1 MLQKEERTLTSRISN
16 LRSEL
21 VNKMEN
27 WVDSFILNLPDFVL
41 AFIVFVL
48 FIFIAKY
55 AAKIVDKI
63 IRKTTAQDSVRVITI
78 KVLKVTI
85 ILIGFFIALGIL
97 DLSTILTSVLGAAGV
112 AGLAIGLALQG
123 TLNNTFSGVIISFIP
138 RIQIGD
144 WIESGNFSGRVVDIN
159 LRSVV
164 LQPRD
169 QNLVVIPNS
178 DIVNTPFKNYS
189 RTNRGRII
197 INCGVGY
204 ESDLD
209 KVEKVTR
216 GTIERHFNQEIGEGI
231 DFFYEEFGDSSIDF
245 SVWFW
250 SNVRDGRDV
259 FIAKHKAILEI
270 KKAFDANNIN
280 IPFPIRTL
288 DFSKNKFRAETLTMQ
303 KDKDDS

>member
-1 MLQKEERTLTSRISN
+1 MIQEETTIAGRAESIKT
-16 LRSEL
+16 EL
-21 VNKMEN
+21 VNKMIS
-27 WVDSFILNLPDFVL
+27 WVDSFILNLPNFVL
-41 AFIVFVL
+41 AFLVFVL

-55 AAKIVDKI
+55 TARIVDKI
-63 IRKTTAQDSVRVITI
+63 IRKTAAQDSVRVITI
-78 KVLKVTI
+78 KVLKVTVV
-85 ILIGFFIALGIL
+85 LIGFFIALGIL
-97 DLSTILTSVLGAAGV
+97 DLSKVLTSVLGAAGV

-144 WIESGNFSGRVVDIN
+144 WIESGSFSGKVIDIN

-197 INCGVGY
+197 IECGVGY
-204 ESDLD
+204 ESDLE
-209 KVEKVTR
+209 KVEQITKEV
-216 GTIERHFNQEIGEGI
+216 IKKHFKQNEGEAI
-231 DFFYEEFGDSSIDF
+231 DFFYEQFGDSSIDF

-259 FIAKHKAILEI
+259 FKAKHKAIVEI
-270 KKAFDANNIN
+270 KKAFDANDIT

-288 DFSKNKFRAETLTMQ
+288 DFGKNKFKAEAFTIKKT
-303 KDKDDS
+303 DE

>member
-1 MLQKEERTLTSRISN
+1 MIQEDTALVSKAENIKTELLDKMIS
-16 LRSEL
+16 
-21 VNKMEN
+21 
-27 WVDSFILNLPDFVL
+27 WVDSFILNLPNFVL
-41 AFIVFVL
+41 ATLVFII

-55 AAKIVDKI
+55 SARIVDKI
-63 IRKTTAQDSVRVITI
+63 IRKTAAQDSIRVITI

-85 ILIGFFIALGIL
+85 VLIGFFIALGIL
-97 DLSTILTSVLGAAGV
+97 DLSKVLTSVLGAAGV

-144 WIESGNFSGRVVDIN
+144 WIESGSFSGRVVDIN

-189 RTNRGRII
+189 RTERGRII
-197 INCGVGY
+197 VECGVGY
-204 ESDLD
+204 ESDLEN
-209 KVEKVTR
+209 VEKITR
-216 GTIERHFNQEIGEGI
+216 EVIKKHFKQRNGEAI
-231 DFFYEEFGDSSIDF
+231 DFFYEEFGDSSINF

-259 FIAKHKAILEI
+259 FIAKHKAIVEI

-288 DFSKNKFRAETLTMQ
+288 DFGKNKFRSETINI
-303 KDKDDS
+303 KKSEE